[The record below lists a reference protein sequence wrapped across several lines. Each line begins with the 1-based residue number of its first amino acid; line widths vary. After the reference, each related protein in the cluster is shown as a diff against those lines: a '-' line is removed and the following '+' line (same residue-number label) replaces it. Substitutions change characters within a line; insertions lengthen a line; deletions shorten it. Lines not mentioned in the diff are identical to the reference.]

1 MSYDPVKRYK
11 PFREFTSDVELI
23 AENAIEYN
31 PADDHT
37 GRQIR
42 HRAAELKDFLHSLL
56 GLSYSFTHFYSVLFR
71 STQFYLIL
79 LSSTQFYLVLLKRLN
94 LFVIYVQKR
103 LNKPE

>member
-1 MSYDPVKRYK
+1 MEFAQIGGERLSDVSSFNIMSYDPVKRYK

-56 GLSYSFTHFYSVLFR
+56 GLSYSV
-71 STQFYLIL
+71 L
-79 LSSTQFYLVLLKRLN
+79 LSSTQFYSDLLSST
-94 LFVIYVQKR
+94 
-103 LNKPE
+103 